1 MNQKRKQWSPK
12 PIPPEVVIPSF
23 GIPEEEEMKLK
34 EVIPGNKSLN
44 LAIKYLEYSKDQLYH
59 YVGDDEY
66 ARKSIRKWFPI
77 DHFLNSID
85 EGKELADSDILKLI
99 ELIDDII
106 FQIVDGSERSKK
118 IEREIK

>member
-1 MNQKRKQWSPK
+1 MNQKRWTPK
-12 PIPPEVVIPSF
+12 PIPVEVVIPSF
-23 GIPEEEEMKLK
+23 GLPEDEMKLK
-34 EVIPGNKSLN
+34 EVIPRHKTLTRVVWE
-44 LAIKYLEYSKDQLYH
+44 LEKVKDQLYQ

-85 EGKELADSDILKLI
+85 EGKELADSDILRFIKV
-99 ELIDDII
+99 IDDFI
-106 FQIVDGSERSKK
+106 FQILDGVEMSKK

>member
-1 MNQKRKQWSPK
+1 MNQKRWTPK

-23 GIPEEEEMKLK
+23 GLPEDEMKLK
-34 EVIPGNKSLN
+34 EVIPRHKTLN

-66 ARKSIRKWFPI
+66 ARKSIRPWFPI

-85 EGKELADSDILKLI
+85 EGKELADSDILRFIKV
-99 ELIDDII
+99 IDDFI
-106 FQIVDGSERSKK
+106 FQILDGVERSKK